1 MALFLLYIDGER
13 SEDDMEI
20 QNFPKVTVILRGYT
34 YPQIRTVV
42 KNLVGSKLCSVEI
55 TMNTPGAL
63 EAIEKISQ
71 EFGDSVMVGAGTVLT
86 YKEAQASIRAGAAF
100 LLSPTMLDKK
110 ILDLCRERNVLSVP
124 GAFSPT
130 EIKKSF
136 EDGADIVKVFPAA
149 RLGSKYLSDIAAP
162 LGKMPLMVVGGI
174 GTANVVEYFQAGAS
188 FAGIASGIFS
198 KEDIFNQN
206 EEGIQK
212 SIREMENKL
221 RELEGE

>member
-1 MALFLLYIDGER
+1 MD
-13 SEDDMEI
+13 I

-34 YPQIRTVV
+34 YPQIRAVV
-42 KNLVGSKLCSVEI
+42 KNLVGSRLRSVEI

-71 EFGDSVMVGAGTVLT
+71 EFQESILVGAGTVLT
-86 YKEAQASIRAGAAF
+86 YEEAQASIAAGAAF
-100 LLSPTMLDKK
+100 LLSPAMLDKK
-110 ILDLCRERNVLSVP
+110 ILDLCREKKIISVP

-149 RLGSKYLSDIAAP
+149 RLGSRYLSDLAAP

-174 GTANVVEYFQAGAS
+174 GTGNIEEYFKAGAS
-188 FAGIASGIFS
+188 FAGIASGIFER
-198 KEDIFNQN
+198 EDILNQN
-206 EEGIQK
+206 EEGIRK
-212 SIREMENKL
+212 SIEAMENKL
-221 RELEGE
+221 KELEGE

>member
-1 MALFLLYIDGER
+1 MD
-13 SEDDMEI
+13 I

-34 YPQIRTVV
+34 YPQIRSVV
-42 KNLVGSKLCSVEI
+42 KNLVGSRLRSVEI

-71 EFGDSVMVGAGTVLT
+71 EFQESILVGAGTVLT
-86 YKEAQASIRAGAAF
+86 YEEAQASIAAGAAF

-110 ILDLCRERNVLSVP
+110 ILDLCREKKIISVP

-149 RLGSKYLSDIAAP
+149 RLGSRYLSDLAAP

-174 GTANVVEYFQAGAS
+174 GTGNIEEYFKAGAS
-188 FAGIASGIFS
+188 FAGIASGIFER
-198 KEDIFNQN
+198 EDILNQN
-206 EEGIQK
+206 EEGIRK
-212 SIREMENKL
+212 SIEAMENKL
-221 RELEGE
+221 KELEGE

>member
-1 MALFLLYIDGER
+1 
-13 SEDDMEI
+13 MEI

-86 YKEAQASIRAGAAF
+86 YEEAQASIGAGAAF
-100 LLSPTMLDKK
+100 LLSPTMLD
-110 ILDLCRERNVLSVP
+110 LCREKHVLSVP

-149 RLGSKYLSDIAAP
+149 RLGSRYLSDIAAP

-174 GTANVVEYFQAGAS
+174 GTANVAEYFQAGAS
-188 FAGIASGIFS
+188 FAGIASGIFN
-198 KEDIFNQN
+198 KEDILNQN
-206 EEGIQK
+206 EEGIWK
-212 SIREMENKL
+212 SICEMENKL

>member
-1 MALFLLYIDGER
+1 MD
-13 SEDDMEI
+13 I

-34 YPQIRTVV
+34 YPQIRAVV
-42 KNLVGSKLCSVEI
+42 KNIVGSRLRSVEI

-71 EFGDSVMVGAGTVLT
+71 EFQESILVGAGTVLT
-86 YKEAQASIRAGAAF
+86 YEEAQASIAAGAAF

-110 ILDLCRERNVLSVP
+110 ILDLCREKKIISVP

-149 RLGSKYLSDIAAP
+149 RLGSRYLSDLAAP

-174 GTANVVEYFQAGAS
+174 GTGNIEEYFKAGAS
-188 FAGIASGIFS
+188 FAGIASGIFER
-198 KEDIFNQN
+198 EDILNQN
-206 EEGIQK
+206 EEGIRK
-212 SIREMENKL
+212 SIEAMENKL
-221 RELEGE
+221 KELEGE

>member
-1 MALFLLYIDGER
+1 MD
-13 SEDDMEI
+13 I

-34 YPQIRTVV
+34 YPQIRSVV
-42 KNLVGSKLCSVEI
+42 KNLVGSSLRPVEI

-86 YKEAQASIRAGAAF
+86 YEEAQASIGAGAAF

-110 ILDLCRERNVLSVP
+110 ILDLCKERNVISVP

-136 EDGADIVKVFPAA
+136 DDGADIVKVFPAA
-149 RLGSKYLSDIAAP
+149 RLGSRYLSDIAAP

-174 GTANVVEYFQAGAS
+174 GTANIAEYFQAGAA
-188 FAGIASGIFS
+188 FAGIASGIFN
-198 KEDIFNQN
+198 KEDILSQN

-212 SIREMENKL
+212 SICEMENTL
-221 RELEGE
+221 RKLEGE

>member
-1 MALFLLYIDGER
+1 MD
-13 SEDDMEI
+13 I

-34 YPQIRTVV
+34 YPQIRAVV
-42 KNLVGSKLCSVEI
+42 KNLVGSRLRSVEI

-71 EFGDSVMVGAGTVLT
+71 EFQESILVGAGTVLT
-86 YKEAQASIRAGAAF
+86 YEEAQASIAAGAAF

-110 ILDLCRERNVLSVP
+110 ILDLCREKKIISVP

-136 EDGADIVKVFPAA
+136 EDGADIVKVFPAS
-149 RLGSKYLSDIAAP
+149 RLGSRYLSDLAAP

-174 GTANVVEYFQAGAS
+174 GTGNIEEYFKAGAS
-188 FAGIASGIFS
+188 FAGIASGIFER
-198 KEDIFNQN
+198 EDILNQN
-206 EEGIQK
+206 EEGIRK
-212 SIREMENKL
+212 SIEAMENKL
-221 RELEGE
+221 KELEGE

>member
-1 MALFLLYIDGER
+1 MD
-13 SEDDMEI
+13 I

-34 YPQIRTVV
+34 YPQIRAVV
-42 KNLVGSKLCSVEI
+42 KNLVGSRLRSVEI

-71 EFGDSVMVGAGTVLT
+71 EFQESILVGAGTVLT
-86 YKEAQASIRAGAAF
+86 YEEAQASIAAF
-100 LLSPTMLDKK
+100 LLSPAMLDKK
-110 ILDLCRERNVLSVP
+110 ILDLCREKKIISVP

-149 RLGSKYLSDIAAP
+149 RLGSRYLSDLAAP

-174 GTANVVEYFQAGAS
+174 GTGNIEEYFKAGAS
-188 FAGIASGIFS
+188 FAGIASGIFER
-198 KEDIFNQN
+198 EDILNQN
-206 EEGIQK
+206 EEGIRK
-212 SIREMENKL
+212 SIEAMENKL
-221 RELEGE
+221 KELEGE

>member
-1 MALFLLYIDGER
+1 MD
-13 SEDDMEI
+13 I

-34 YPQIRTVV
+34 YPQIRAVV
-42 KNLVGSKLCSVEI
+42 KNLVGSRLRSVEI

-71 EFGDSVMVGAGTVLT
+71 EFQESILVGAGTVLT
-86 YKEAQASIRAGAAF
+86 YEEAQASIAAGAAF

-110 ILDLCRERNVLSVP
+110 RLDLCREKKIISVP

-149 RLGSKYLSDIAAP
+149 RLGSRYLSDLAAP

-174 GTANVVEYFQAGAS
+174 GTGNIEEYFKAGAS
-188 FAGIASGIFS
+188 FAGIASGIFER
-198 KEDIFNQN
+198 EDILNQN
-206 EEGIQK
+206 EEGIRK
-212 SIREMENKL
+212 SIEAMENKL
-221 RELEGE
+221 KELEGE

>member
-1 MALFLLYIDGER
+1 MD
-13 SEDDMEI
+13 I

-34 YPQIRTVV
+34 YPQIRAVV
-42 KNLVGSKLCSVEI
+42 KNLVGSRLRSVEI

-71 EFGDSVMVGAGTVLT
+71 EFQESILVGAGTVLT
-86 YKEAQASIRAGAAF
+86 YEEAQASIAAGAAF

-110 ILDLCRERNVLSVP
+110 ILDLCREKKIISVP

-149 RLGSKYLSDIAAP
+149 RLGSRYLSDLAAP

-174 GTANVVEYFQAGAS
+174 GTGNIEEYFKAGAY
-188 FAGIASGIFS
+188 FAGIASGIFER
-198 KEDIFNQN
+198 EDILNQN
-206 EEGIQK
+206 EEGIRK
-212 SIREMENKL
+212 SIEAMENKL
-221 RELEGE
+221 KELEGE

>member
-1 MALFLLYIDGER
+1 M
-13 SEDDMEI
+13 SI

-34 YPQIRTVV
+34 YPQIRSVV
-42 KNLVGSKLCSVEI
+42 KNLAGSKLRSVEI

-71 EFGDSVMVGAGTVLT
+71 EFQESILVGAGTVLT
-86 YKEAQASIRAGAAF
+86 YEEAQASIAAGAAF

-110 ILDLCRERNVLSVP
+110 ILDLCREKKIISVP

-149 RLGSKYLSDIAAP
+149 RLGSRYLSDLAAP

-174 GTANVVEYFQAGAS
+174 GTGNIEEYFKAGAS
-188 FAGIASGIFS
+188 FAGIASGIFER
-198 KEDIFNQN
+198 EDILNQN
-206 EEGIQK
+206 EEGIRK
-212 SIREMENKL
+212 SIEAMENKL
-221 RELEGE
+221 KELEGE